1 MNWHLPALHVR
12 LSTSEQ
18 PAVAVVVVVEDDAEE
33 EEAADDRP
41 MNIEGQPKRMKV
53 VESLETS

>member
-1 MNWHLPALHVR
+1 MNWHLPDLRVR

-18 PAVAVVVVVEDDAEE
+18 PAVAAVVVVEDDAE

-53 VESLETS
+53 AESLETS

>member
-18 PAVAVVVVVEDDAEE
+18 PAVVVVVEDDAEE

-53 VESLETS
+53 AESLETS

>member
-18 PAVAVVVVVEDDAEE
+18 PAVAVVVEDDAEE